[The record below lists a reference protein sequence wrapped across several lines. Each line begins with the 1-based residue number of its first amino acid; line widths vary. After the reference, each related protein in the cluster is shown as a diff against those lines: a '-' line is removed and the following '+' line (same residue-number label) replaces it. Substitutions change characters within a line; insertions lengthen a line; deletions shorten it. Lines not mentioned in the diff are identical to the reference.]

1 MNEAA
6 GRRQEAFIRILGID
20 SRLDVMT
27 VDLELLL
34 GQGQRLTTGDPKL
47 PLDEIEPG
55 DHLRNR
61 MFDLET
67 CIHLHEIET
76 AVLVRD
82 ELDGPRADIADRLR
96 SVHGRL
102 SHCGPSLQCHS
113 GCWRFLEQL
122 LMPALKGAVALEQ
135 VDAVAVRVA
144 EHLDLDVTRLQH
156 VFLDQDLFVAE
167 GVGSLTLA

>member
-1 MNEAA
+1 M
-6 GRRQEAFIRILGID
+6 
-20 SRLDVMT
+20 
-27 VDLELLL
+27 
-34 GQGQRLTTGDPKL
+34 
-47 PLDEIEPG
+47 
-55 DHLRNR
+55 
-61 MFDLET
+61 ET

-96 SVHGRL
+96 GVHGRL
-102 SHCGPSLQCHS
+102 SHCGPPLQRHTR
-113 GCWRFLEQL
+113 CWRFLDQL